1 MASADLEG
9 TFMAELAAEKQPEMD
24 CKDASGAYPSFRPG
38 PSD

>member
-9 TFMAELAAEKQPEMD
+9 TFMAELAAEKQPGID
-24 CKDASGAYPSFRPG
+24 CEDVSGVYPRLRPS